1 MGRKTSIRYRVLRL
15 AILSVVV
22 VVVTLLIANAIMI
35 FTAYNNSY
43 RNQADS
49 LTAAYCQMFSGNIDN
64 LRLNVQSVE
73 QSTDILDETS
83 PMEVR
88 KEKLKELASTSVF
101 KDFSVAFADGK
112 TYNDTDISKREYF
125 QLAMAGNYAI
135 SAPVIRLTDN
145 SVTTMMAGPVFTHNG
160 KQYVIYGSID
170 TLYFSKGFDT
180 SALTKGSSIFVMD
193 KHGQVVASS
202 DSDAVMSLANYT
214 SEDYKDYNALANEI
228 LSKDS
233 GFMNCSINGVE
244 YLAAFKTVPE
254 TDGWKIAVCQNYSG
268 VTQNI
273 VASILIGLGIAMAL
287 TVLGIFI
294 SIKVATKITV
304 PVSKNTERLKL
315 LAEGDVT
322 TEFVNDSPNDETYI
336 LSDSMCK
343 TVETL
348 RLYINDIREVLGAL
362 ADGDL
367 TARSSV
373 QYTGDF
379 REIGESLD
387 RISTAL
393 QTAFSG
399 LKDGIES
406 MREGSRQ
413 VAAGAQTLSDT
424 ALEESKAISDISE
437 TIAKI
442 SEQAENTARI
452 SEKVAELTV
461 KTNEN
466 AKTGG
471 ELMKEMLGAVEN
483 IKDKSNAISNII
495 QTISDIAFQTNILS
509 LNASIEAARAGE
521 AGKGFS
527 VVASEVSVLAA
538 KSQNAVQNT
547 EALIKDSLDA
557 VNNGTEIANKAVEG
571 MNRIVEDIN
580 RVTDE
585 ISLINSAAVEQK
597 NSITFINDNMIK
609 IENGMQ
615 STTATAEESAASGE
629 ELSSMSI
636 NLAETVEKYKTE

>member
-1 MGRKTSIRYRVLRL
+1 MGRKTSIKNRVLRL

-22 VVVTLLIANAIMI
+22 VVVTLLVANAILI
-35 FTAYNNSY
+35 FNAYNNSY

-49 LTAAYCQMFSGNIDN
+49 LSAAYCQMFSDNIEN
-64 LRLNVQSVE
+64 LQLNLKSVE
-73 QSTDILDETS
+73 QSTEVLDDTL
-83 PMEVR
+83 PMEQR
-88 KEKLKELASTSVF
+88 KQILAELASTSIF
-101 KDFSVAFADGK
+101 KDFSVSYADGK

-125 QLAMAGNYAI
+125 QLAMQGKYAI

-145 SVTTMMAGPVFTHNG
+145 SVTTMMASPVFTHNG

-180 SALTKGSSIFVMD
+180 SALTEGSSIFVID

-202 DSDAVMSLANYT
+202 DTDAVMNLANFTDEEHKDFNTLANSMINNESGSLHYT
-214 SEDYKDYNALANEI
+214 S
-228 LSKDS
+228 
-233 GFMNCSINGVE
+233 NGVE
-244 YLAAFKTVPE
+244 YLASYKTVPD

-268 VTQNI
+268 VTKNI
-273 VASILIGLGIAMAL
+273 VVSIVIGLGLAVGL
-287 TVLGIFI
+287 TIVGTFV
-294 SIKVATKITV
+294 SIKVANKISK
-304 PVSKNTERLKL
+304 PVVKNTERLKL

-348 RLYINDIREVLGAL
+348 RLYISDIREVLGAL

-413 VAAGAQTLSDT
+413 VAAGVQTLSDT

-557 VNNGTEIANKAVEG
+557 VNNGTNIANKAVEG

-597 NSITFINDNMIK
+597 NSITFINENMTK

-636 NLAETVEKYKTE
+636 TLSETVEKYKTE